1 MTVGGI
7 STDNN
12 QLRLKTADI
21 LIPRRCNRIF
31 KNVMLSQASKIA
43 YGKPLIDVTN
53 YDAIKHHLT
62 SLIVTSKRV
71 HRSTLLTAAAPHRR
85 RRTPLAASDVM

>member
-71 HRSTLLTAAAPHRR
+71 IRRHQMRR
-85 RRTPLAASDVM
+85 RKGSLDVTKCDVEKGH